1 MARQRLRQEDI
12 VRAAIAFIDEFGVQ
26 SLSMRRLGMS
36 LEVEAMALYNYVSG
50 REELVSLAV
59 DELIDDLFDDELMKE
74 QPASWEAFLR
84 FVANAMR
91 DLALSHP
98 RMFPLMITQP
108 PEAPW
113 LRPPLRSVRWV
124 DYFLSTLQDYGFS
137 DDRVVDAYKAFTSF
151 LLGHLV
157 LEVSALGID
166 IASEIDDDADG
177 GESSES
183 LGNYPTLNRL
193 QDMLAEDH
201 SDREFD
207 DGLDDLIERIR
218 TTKDS

>member
-1 MARQRLRQEDI
+1 MNTWSQVIPAGAFSALNWAVNAPAADAGPT
-12 VRAAIAFIDEFGVQ
+12 VRARTRTSRQIAVGEADASPAEISDSRSSNGPSALAPRGHRPGAIAFIDEFGVQ

-74 QPASWEAFLR
+74 RPASWEAYLR

-108 PEAPW
+108 PEAV
-113 LRPPLRSVRWV
+113 VRA
-124 DYFLSTLQDYGFS
+124 
-137 DDRVVDAYKAFTSF
+137 RRRAR
-151 LLGHLV
+151 
-157 LEVSALGID
+157 ALG
-166 IASEIDDDADG
+166 
-177 GESSES
+177 
-183 LGNYPTLNRL
+183 RL
-193 QDMLAEDH
+193 LPLHPA
-201 SDREFD
+201 
-207 DGLDDLIERIR
+207 GLRLLR
-218 TTKDS
+218 